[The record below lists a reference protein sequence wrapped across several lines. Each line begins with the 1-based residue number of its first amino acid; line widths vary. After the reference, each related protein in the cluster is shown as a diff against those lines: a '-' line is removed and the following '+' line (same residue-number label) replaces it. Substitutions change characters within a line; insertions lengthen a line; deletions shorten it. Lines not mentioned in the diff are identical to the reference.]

1 MELNRELYIKGV
13 SDYLENGKNLLKLT
27 DGTYE
32 NNGITVV
39 VSNGII
45 TINGTATNTSFI
57 SIPYAFANLTLYSGK
72 TYTLSCN
79 NTTIA
84 SGGLSVRPIG
94 DLGTFQADLGR
105 TNSTSTTTISS
116 NQTGTYLLIRSNSG
130 VVANN
135 VVVKPQLEEGPIA
148 TNFELYNGGYA
159 SKDYLEN
166 GKNLWNYNATNT
178 IVGVTSKYNNSTLT
192 LNGTATGEASNI
204 SHTNMVYLKPGT
216 YTFKIVKESGSAT
229 GSQAI
234 FFKNY
239 TTNTNILNTTLNLSS
254 GNTVTF
260 TLENSAWVSLAI
272 YFFNSNVFTNLKLDI
287 QIEKGSSATPYE
299 EYYGKYLNKADG
311 ILSPYTLYYN
321 SSGSTGNI
329 TLSDDVSNY
338 KFLEIYFGGGASAN
352 DRMDFVKVD
361 LSLSNNVSL
370 FKFSSDA
377 GGSLYA
383 QCRDV
388 TISGTT
394 ISTLD
399 STRYWSAS
407 YAGSSWSKTATNSI
421 YIRRVI
427 GYK

>member
-148 TNFELYNGGYA
+148 TNFELYNGGYV
-159 SKDYLEN
+159 SKGYLEPLID
-166 GKNLWNYNATNT
+166 NLN
-178 IVGVTSKYNNSTLT
+178 
-192 LNGTATGEASNI
+192 
-204 SHTNMVYLKPGT
+204 
-216 YTFKIVKESGSAT
+216 
-229 GSQAI
+229 
-234 FFKNY
+234 
-239 TTNTNILNTTLNLSS
+239 
-254 GNTVTF
+254 
-260 TLENSAWVSLAI
+260 
-272 YFFNSNVFTNLKLDI
+272 
-287 QIEKGSSATPYE
+287 
-299 EYYGKYLNKADG
+299 
-311 ILSPYTLYYN
+311 
-321 SSGSTGNI
+321 
-329 TLSDDVSNY
+329 
-338 KFLEIYFGGGASAN
+338 
-352 DRMDFVKVD
+352 
-361 LSLSNNVSL
+361 
-370 FKFSSDA
+370 
-377 GGSLYA
+377 
-383 QCRDV
+383 
-388 TISGTT
+388 
-394 ISTLD
+394 
-399 STRYWSAS
+399 
-407 YAGSSWSKTATNSI
+407 SKTAHYISEIGLVSVTGASNQWGWNSI
-421 YIRRVI
+421 TYTKTYETAPQIYLQEYANAYAPYQATVVQQTTTGCSVGIYNKPNETHRYMYMVVV
-427 GYK
+427 